1 MELGSDSHNY
11 ILLCILDLGNLDDN
25 IRRLRLKIKY
35 RGFIIVDDLTPNYIS
50 FLEPYGARS
59 FIPYQSFKY
68 ETERQKK
75 AKIRKCKDKI
85 DTILLNRQNTGF

>member
-1 MELGSDSHNY
+1 MELGFNRHNH
-11 ILLCILDLGNLDDN
+11 ILLCILDLGNMEN
-25 IRRLRLKIKY
+25 NMKIKY

-59 FIPYQSFKY
+59 FIPYQSFRY

>member
-1 MELGSDSHNY
+1 MELGFNRHYS
-11 ILLCILDLGNLDDN
+11 ILFCVLDLGNMEN
-25 IRRLRLKIKY
+25 NMKIKY

-68 ETERQKK
+68 ETERQKQN
-75 AKIRKCKDKI
+75 KIKLCKDKI
-85 DTILLNRQNTGF
+85 DRLILNRQNTGF